1 MCDWCYGLPGA
12 AGQLVFAQV
21 SSYEVSVVICEGSS
35 CEDLPWSI
43 CWPHMQAIA
52 DMDKQ
57 GDICSTGQRLP
68 TSWTIIRWATC
79 VSKWKWQF
87 HREEGPAR
95 GVRCLHSTIWVK
107 CRPDFCI
114 GVSAAA
120 SCVSDICLT
129 LVPAVCMQSVALW
142 RTSVSPIFGNC
153 CKLDVQHMSSIMCLI
168 YIIVVFLGKNSPCRR
183 SPGRSLILV
192 FVDAPCKGLVRCPTP
207 LTWSFWGWMVMSR
220 GLTHVYL
227 CLLVTSGLTNLWHM
241 SSLFVVLARRKMN
254 QWNIKKYELTISQV

>member
-168 YIIVVFLGKNSPCRR
+168 SCSWVKTVLAGEAQQDLSYLWLCGCSMQRF
-183 SPGRSLILV
+183 
-192 FVDAPCKGLVRCPTP
+192 RCPTP
-207 LTWSFWGWMVMSR
+207 LTWSTWGWMVMSR
-220 GLTHVYL
+220 GLKHVCL
-227 CLLVTSGLTNLWHM
+227 CLLVTSGLTNLWQM
-241 SSLFVVLARRKMN
+241 SSLFLLFFARRKMN